1 LVLLTNPSPPETT
14 TRNDKGELVYAEA
27 AYTSL
32 DEFLRAQQ
40 RSLNLKMYC
49 PGSTYAKLWEGR
61 RMRQG
66 NDDDQEGDEED
77 DAYAFF
83 DPSAQA

>member
-1 LVLLTNPSPPETT
+1 
-14 TRNDKGELVYAEA
+14 
-27 AYTSL
+27 
-32 DEFLRAQQ
+32 
-40 RSLNLKMYC
+40 MYC

-66 NDDDQEGDEED
+66 NDDDQEEEED

>member
-1 LVLLTNPSPPETT
+1 VAH
-14 TRNDKGELVYAEA
+14 RNDKGELVYADA
-27 AYTSL
+27 AYKSL
-32 DEFLRAQQ
+32 DDFIKAQQ

-61 RMRQG
+61 RARNAHDG
-66 NDDDQEGDEED
+66 EDDDNDEDD